1 MIGEIIFAGSTLTF
15 AADTATCGRPD
26 AISARQITTPNAT
39 SRIFINTP
47 SSLIACSDLA
57 RTRELET
64 VDTTLE
70 EMVPRKCFS
79 RFSVKS
85 ILPAFHLMP
94 DLHLTEADVRR
105 LLHPAELCSA
115 LEAAFRD
122 RYPSICLPPRTHVEL
137 AHGIFLAMSCYDGAA
152 GTLGMKLV
160 LVRDRDQIRDQDV
173 SGPNHNS
180 ALAEGRIQ
188 ATYLLLDPETAQPRL
203 TIAANYLTDLRTAAT
218 SAVATKFLAR
228 SDASTLGIF
237 GTGRLALAH
246 LAVLPLARN
255 FDRVLVCGR
264 NSARSAAFVRKIS
277 AQLPDLTITAVD
289 ARTCAAQSDVI
300 CTCTS
305 NSAPLFDGHDLR
317 PGTHLN
323 LVGAFRPQ
331 TREVDT
337 HTIKRSRIVV
347 DTYTTAAEVGELLI
361 PLQEGV
367 IARDHVV
374 ADLHELITGKKQG
387 RHSPEDIT
395 AFKSVGCA
403 LEDLVA
409 AELLLEEKK
418 VEDASPLKKR

>member
-1 MIGEIIFAGSTLTF
+1 
-15 AADTATCGRPD
+15 
-26 AISARQITTPNAT
+26 
-39 SRIFINTP
+39 
-47 SSLIACSDLA
+47 
-57 RTRELET
+57 
-64 VDTTLE
+64 
-70 EMVPRKCFS
+70 
-79 RFSVKS
+79 
-85 ILPAFHLMP
+85 MP

-115 LEAAFRD
+115 LETAFRD
-122 RYPSICLPPRTHVEL
+122 RYPSISLPPRTHAEL

-160 LVRDRDQIRDQDV
+160 LVRDRDQVRDNDQVHDQDV
-173 SGPNHNS
+173 WAMEDNA
-180 ALAEGRIQ
+180 ALAAGRVQ
-188 ATYLLLDPETAQPRL
+188 ATYLLLDPKTAQPRL

-255 FDRVLVCGR
+255 FERVLVCGR
-264 NSARSAAFVRKIS
+264 NPARSAEFVRKVS
-277 AQLPDLTITAVD
+277 SQLPDLAISAAD
-289 ARTCAAQSDVI
+289 ARSCAAQSQVI

-305 NSAPLFDGHDLR
+305 NSAPLFDGRDLQ

-323 LVGAFRPQ
+323 LVGAFRAQ

-337 HTIKRSRIVV
+337 HAIVRSRVVV
-347 DTYTTAAEVGELLI
+347 DTYATAGEVGELLI

-374 ADLHELITGKKQG
+374 ADLHELISGKKQG
-387 RHSPEDIT
+387 RRSLEDIT
-395 AFKSVGCA
+395 VFKSVGCA

-409 AELLLEEKK
+409 AELLLEEQRAKMPR
-418 VEDASPLKKR
+418 A